1 MSPVGRP
8 FQAVLD
14 RLSQKDGLERPSY
27 RESIFAHLLSHTE
40 IPMVTSN
47 FNSQIGR
54 DQFMELL
61 VTQLRNQDP
70 LEPVNQQDFL
80 GQLAQFSSLQ
90 GIEQLNTN
98 FAESLKFQQLS
109 QGGALVG
116 RSVEYTNAQGEPKT
130 GLIDSARVLN
140 GELRFQIGEDTVGL
154 SDIAGVIRNA

>member
-1 MSPVGRP
+1 
-8 FQAVLD
+8 
-14 RLSQKDGLERPSY
+14 
-27 RESIFAHLLSHTE
+27 
-40 IPMVTSN
+40 MVTSN

>member
-1 MSPVGRP
+1 
-8 FQAVLD
+8 
-14 RLSQKDGLERPSY
+14 
-27 RESIFAHLLSHTE
+27 
-40 IPMVTSN
+40 MVTST